1 MARTSLF
8 FLPVLFLLLLSSSV
22 SARTFR
28 GHNHF
33 GDRGH
38 GQYEDGVLWG
48 TTNNG
53 KMIEGTYGHG
63 MMSGTVGRYSFSG
76 TYDSGSFSGVVF
88 GYEHPFVHG
97 IYFR

>member
-1 MARTSLF
+1 M
-8 FLPVLFLLLLSSSV
+8 
-22 SARTFR
+22 SAGTFR

-33 GDRGH
+33 GDQGH
-38 GQYEDGVLWG
+38 GQYEGGILGG

-53 KMIEGTYGHG
+53 RVIEGTYGRG

-76 TYDSGSFSGVVF
+76 TYGSGSFSGVVF